1 MVMLTIPVS
10 GTPTLER
17 YDTPVSSNLIPVSV
31 ARMIRAEGSF
41 SDGDIWRLGDGRFA
55 EYDYSRSL
63 FLIKEKGEVIGEVTL
78 RAVLHSG
85 GDR

>member
-1 MVMLTIPVS
+1 
-10 GTPTLER
+10 
-17 YDTPVSSNLIPVSV
+17 
-31 ARMIRAEGSF
+31 MIRAEGSY

-55 EYDYSRSL
+55 EYDYSRSI

-85 GDR
+85 GER